1 MTTAYPPE
9 PSARASRWDP
19 ALAALAAGTLGA
31 LSALHP
37 HLGFVD
43 FVFFADRAREIT
55 HGNELIDGLYPV
67 GYPALLA
74 LGHAALGDVLVSGRV
89 LSVLGGVIAVAAV
102 GRMLGPAAGLWLLA
116 QAALLQWGRTE
127 GTDVLAAGLSLACV
141 AAVHEKRPATAG
153 LLAAGA
159 FLVRYTGLAL
169 VPLLLFTGDR
179 RAVARALVAFVAAT
193 APHWAVAAALG
204 EPMLPQQEH
213 NVAIGAGGVAHVGWI
228 ETILRWPWSALH
240 GAGLAVATGLAA
252 VGLAGALA
260 GGWRQDRRAGLL
272 LGFAALHVAGLGLAF
287 ANPRLVLPAALAL
300 MAGVAWLVRP
310 RWLAAAA
317 AVVGV
322 YGIVTVAR
330 PDPEAEALADVVA
343 AAPAEEAILST
354 SPLFHQRQDG
364 WIRPS
369 VSVLELGQDLD
380 PTGLRERALR
390 AGYRHVAVDDGVIRR
405 FPTLKPLRRDPPPGY
420 TLVAQADGWRLLRI
434 DP

>member
-1 MTTAYPPE
+1 LTTAYPPE
-9 PSARASRWDP
+9 PSERASPWDL
-19 ALAALAAGTLGA
+19 ALAAAAAATLGA

-74 LGHAALGDVLVSGRV
+74 LGHAALGDVLVAARV
-89 LSVLGGVIAVAAV
+89 LSVSGGVIAVAAV
-102 GRMLGPAAGLWLLA
+102 GRMLGPAAGLWVLA

-141 AAVHEKRPATAG
+141 AMVHEKRPAAAG
-153 LLAAGA
+153 LLAGSAL
-159 FLVRYTGLAL
+159 LVRYTGLAL

-193 APHWAVAAALG
+193 APHWVLALALG
-204 EPMLPQQEH
+204 EPILPQQQH
-213 NVAIGAGGVAHVGWI
+213 NVAIGAGGAEHVGWI
-228 ETILRWPWSALH
+228 DTILRWPWSTLH
-240 GAGLAVATGLAA
+240 GAGLAVATGLAGIG
-252 VGLAGALA
+252 VAGALA

-300 MAGVAWLVRP
+300 MAGVAWLLPP

-317 AVVGV
+317 TVVGL
-322 YGIVTVAR
+322 YGVVTVAR
-330 PDPEAEALADVVA
+330 PDPDARALAEVVA
-343 AAPAEEAILST
+343 ATPSGGPVLST
-354 SPLFHQRQDG
+354 SPIFHQRDGG

-369 VSVLELGQDLD
+369 VSVLELGEDLD
-380 PTGLRERALR
+380 PAGLRERALQ
-390 AGYRHVAVDDGVIRR
+390 AGYRYVAVDDGVNRR
-405 FPTLKPLRRDPPPGY
+405 FPTLKPLRREPPPGFA
-420 TLVAQADGWRLLRI
+420 LVAEADGWRLLRI
-434 DP
+434 EP

>member
-1 MTTAYPPE
+1 LTTAYPPE
-9 PSARASRWDP
+9 PSERASRWDP
-19 ALAALAAGTLGA
+19 ALAALAAATLGG

-74 LGHAALGDVLVSGRV
+74 LGHAALGDVLAAGRV

-102 GRMLGPAAGLWLLA
+102 GRMLGPAAGFWLLA

-141 AAVHEKRPATAG
+141 AMVHEKRPVAAG
-153 LLAAGA
+153 LLAGSV

-179 RAVARALVAFVAAT
+179 RAVARALVVFVAAT
-193 APHWAVAAALG
+193 APHWAVAVALG
-204 EPMLPQQEH
+204 EPILPQQEH
-213 NVAIGAGGVAHVGWI
+213 NVAIGAGGAEHVGWI
-228 ETILRWPWSALH
+228 GTMLRWPWSTLH

-252 VGLAGALA
+252 IGLAGALA

-300 MAGVAWLVRP
+300 MAGVAWLLPP
-310 RWLAAAA
+310 RWLAGAA
-317 AVVGV
+317 AVVGA
-322 YGIVTVAR
+322 YGVVTVVR
-330 PDPEAEALADVVA
+330 PDPEAEALARIVE
-343 AAPAEEAILST
+343 AAPADEPVLST
-354 SPLFHQRQDG
+354 SPLFHQRKDG

-369 VSVLELGQDLD
+369 VSVLELGEDLD
-380 PTGLRERALR
+380 AQVLRERALQ
-390 AGYRHVAVDDGVIRR
+390 AGYRHIVVDDGVIRR
-405 FPTLKPLRRDPPPGY
+405 FPTLKPLRREPPPGY
-420 TLVAQADGWRLLRI
+420 TLVAEADGWRLLGI